1 MNDLCVCILA
11 HNEQKHIAETV
22 RAIAENCQGLAC
34 EIKVYANGCTDSTA
48 DIVRD
53 LCQSLPNLELRELS
67 QPSKVKAWNAAFTE
81 NRHAILVFSD
91 GDVVPEAG
99 AIEALSRLL
108 SSEPRTA
115 TLVGCS
121 FWPRF
126 RGLGLG
132 QRFTGFL
139 QIPLKQDFLAGGLYA
154 VHRPSLAR
162 EFAKRN
168 ISGIPNGVTADDTF
182 LQLLVAKEHFHII
195 RHRVFYEPPQLS
207 DYWKY
212 LARIRWQEEQLA
224 KIFGGVLAGQDK
236 QDNTFAERCRAKFA
250 GNQVGG
256 RLLLGLVAATL
267 RTVMK
272 AFYVKKIEGCFQA
285 LGPVGNEGGNI
296 LSRSTRSQ
304 SAK

>member
-1 MNDLCVCILA
+1 VKDLCVCILA

-22 RAIAENCQGLAC
+22 QAIAANCSGLAC
-34 EIKVYANGCTDSTA
+34 DIKVYANGCTDRTV

-53 LCQSLPNLELRELS
+53 LRQGLPNLELRELN
-67 QPSKVKAWNAAFTE
+67 QPSKPKAWNAAFTE
-81 NRHAILVFSD
+81 NHHPILVFSD

-99 AIEALSRLL
+99 AIEALYRFLTRA
-108 SSEPRTA
+108 PRTA

-121 FWPRF
+121 FWPRL

-132 QRFTGFL
+132 QYFTGFL

-154 VHRPSLAR
+154 VHRQSLAR
-162 EFAKRN
+162 EFARRN
-168 ISGIPNGVTADDTF
+168 IVGIPPDITADDTF
-182 LQLLVAKEHFHII
+182 LELIVPREKFFVINP
-195 RHRVFYEPPQLS
+195 RVYYEPPALA

-212 LARIRWQEEQLA
+212 LARIRWQEEQLFTVYGELLA
-224 KIFGGVLAGQDK
+224 APGKEKKAILLRLKEKLSGGQKV
-236 QDNTFAERCRAKFA
+236 N
-250 GNQVGG
+250 
-256 RLLLGLVAATL
+256 RLLLGLVASGGRL
-267 RTVMK
+267 VMK
-272 AFYVKKIEGCFQA
+272 RVFKNKIEGCFQA